1 MDHNPAQGPPAKDQG
16 LEAFWWKFLLIW
28 CRNLLGLQQLKLPD
42 LAVDDSIELMTSA
55 MASLQALS
63 DHQASF

>member
-1 MDHNPAQGPPAKDQG
+1 MEVSPLLVQELAGFGTVPTRDISVATVATT
-16 LEAFWWKFLLIW
+16 EA
-28 CRNLLGLQQLKLPD
+28 D

>member
-1 MDHNPAQGPPAKDQG
+1 VEVSPHLVQELAGFQ
-16 LEAFWWKFLLIW
+16 LETFPSQL
-28 CRNLLGLQQLKLPD
+28 LQQLKLPD